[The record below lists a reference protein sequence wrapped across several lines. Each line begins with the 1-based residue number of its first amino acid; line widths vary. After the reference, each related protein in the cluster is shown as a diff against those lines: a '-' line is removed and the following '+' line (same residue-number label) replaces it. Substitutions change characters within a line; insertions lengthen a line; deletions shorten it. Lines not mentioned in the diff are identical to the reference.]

1 MEDCLMMV
9 KILEMETMVNIK
21 IKMVSKG
28 MMVILV
34 DKEIMMGVNKILE

>member
-1 MEDCLMMV
+1 MMV

>member
-1 MEDCLMMV
+1 MMV
-9 KILEMETMVNIK
+9 KILETETMVNIK

>member
-1 MEDCLMMV
+1 MMV

-34 DKEIMMGVNKILE
+34 DKEIMMGVNKISE

>member
-1 MEDCLMMV
+1 MMV
-9 KILEMETMVNIK
+9 KILEMETMVNTK